1 MVDTDAAPTAG
12 TSNIVWKFGWLI
24 FLAFDVKAVTAGFI
38 NAINFDAA
46 RILLVASYIV
56 LFPVVFVNIKGP
68 VLGSVLIGLG
78 LNFAVISVN
87 GGSMPIDPAVLI
99 VSTDMA
105 KAFSGSSGYSPF
117 SKHAVRSNEN
127 ANLRVLS
134 DILPA
139 AGFLKFAFSIGDVFI
154 VAGVLMFAF
163 APLWHRK

>member
-1 MVDTDAAPTAG
+1 MVDTDAAPTEG

-68 VLGSVLIGLG
+68 VLGSVLIGLA

-87 GGSMPIDPAVLI
+87 GGSMPIDPAALI
-99 VSTDMA
+99 ASTDMA
-105 KAFSGSSGYSPF
+105 KAFSASSGFSPF
-117 SKHAVRSNEN
+117 SKHAVRSNES

-139 AGFLKFAFSIGDVFI
+139 PGPLKISFSIRDVFI